1 MSRIK
6 ASGLIIFKGIKI
18 YQYASLAN
26 FTTWKIG
33 GPAEWFAEPI
43 NIKEVKELIAWAS
56 RHEIKYQIIGFGSNL
71 LISDSGLK
79 GLIICLRKLTGCI
92 IDKNSGLIN
101 VLAGE
106 NLPGLSRKAAQY
118 GLDGLQWAVGIP
130 GSVGGASV
138 MNAGAQG
145 SSINECIKSVEVL
158 SCDYGE
164 SFLIEKKDLKYAYR
178 DSRLQHEKLIVL
190 SARLELKP
198 GNDIKRLI
206 NETNINLQKRT
217 SSQPYQLPS
226 CGSVFRNPT
235 PQKAGELIEKIG
247 LKGFSVGG
255 AEVSKIHGNFIVNTG
270 SATAK
275 DVIKLIQLIQDRV
288 KNAYGIKLH
297 TEVKRLGF
305 D

>member
-18 YQYASLAN
+18 YQFASLAN
-26 FTTWKIG
+26 FTTWRIG
-33 GPAEWFAEPI
+33 GAAEWFAEPI
-43 NIKEVKELIAWAS
+43 NIKEFKHLIAWAS
-56 RHEIKYQIIGFGSNL
+56 SHKIEYKIIGFGSNL
-71 LISDSGLK
+71 LISDNGLK

-92 IDKNSGLIN
+92 IDKNSGLID
-101 VLAGE
+101 VFAGE

-118 GLDGLQWAVGIP
+118 GLNGLQWAVGIP

-145 SSINECIKSVEVL
+145 GSIAEWIKSVEVF
-158 SCDYGE
+158 SCNNGE
-164 SFLIEKKDLKYAYR
+164 SFLIEEKDLKYSYR

-190 SARLELKP
+190 SAKFELNP
-198 GNDIKRLI
+198 GHDIKKLI
-206 NETNINLQKRT
+206 NETNLNLHKRT
-217 SSQPYQLPS
+217 STQPYQLPS

-235 PQKAGELIEKIG
+235 PNKAGELIEKLG
-247 LKGFSVGG
+247 LKGFSIGG
-255 AEVSKIHGNFIVNTG
+255 AEVSRTHANFIVNTG
-270 SATAK
+270 SATSK
-275 DVIKLIQLIQDRV
+275 DVNTLIESIQDKV